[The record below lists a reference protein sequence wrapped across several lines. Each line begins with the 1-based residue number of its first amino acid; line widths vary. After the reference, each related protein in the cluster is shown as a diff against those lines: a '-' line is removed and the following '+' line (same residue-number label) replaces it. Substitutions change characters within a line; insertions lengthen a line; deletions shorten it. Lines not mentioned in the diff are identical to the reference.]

1 MTAENEEDAARARA
15 ILKLRTRGLEAAIDA
30 LIDVAENKQAPANS
44 RAAAASALARSN
56 GLYST
61 TGSEPPKALHEMTAA
76 ELKEAEKAIVR
87 ERKAF
92 LALMEAGPDEDD
104 VFD

>member
-1 MTAENEEDAARARA
+1 MTRENDEEAARARA
-15 ILKLRTRGLEAAIDA
+15 IQKLRTRGLAAAIDA
-30 LIDVAENKQAPANS
+30 LIDVAEDKKAPANS

-56 GLYST
+56 GLYSL
-61 TGSEPPKALHEMTAA
+61 TGNEPHKALHEMTAA

-92 LALMEAGPDEDD
+92 LARMEAGTDED